1 MNNLKKCYKC
11 KEKKDTIHFNKNVAR
26 KDNLQLE
33 CKECQ
38 KIIAKAYYKKNRKKC
53 LAKITNNKRRRAL
66 HNYVRVV
73 TKYLNKPCVDC
84 KKTYHPSSMVF
95 DHLAKYKKHRFI
107 KTEGVL
113 KLVREGFGWGIVKKE
128 IDKCEVRCQNCHFYK
143 TSKDFNYWK
152 EIQGLIENFFNETQR
167 KNWNFLTDE
176 AFNNKQKQLNKKYN
190 KLMSDRVEKIS
201 LDNKNKLK

>member
-38 KIIAKAYYKKNRKKC
+38 KIIAKAY
-53 LAKITNNKRRRAL
+53 
-66 HNYVRVV
+66 
-73 TKYLNKPCVDC
+73 
-84 KKTYHPSSMVF
+84 
-95 DHLAKYKKHRFI
+95 YKKHRFI

-152 EIQGLIENFFNETQR
+152 EIQGLIEDFFNETQR

-176 AFNNKQKQLNKKYN
+176 AFNNKRKQLNKKY
-190 KLMSDRVEKIS
+190 KKIMSDKVEKIS

>member
-73 TKYLNKPCVDC
+73 T
-84 KKTYHPSSMVF
+84 MVF

-143 TSKDFNYWK
+143 TAKDFHYWK

-176 AFNNKQKQLNKKYN
+176 AFNNKRKQLNKKYN
-190 KLMSDRVEKIS
+190 KLRY
-201 LDNKNKLK
+201 NKFF